1 MQADRYAG
9 VQVCT
14 YASGQVCRSPGVEA
28 WISHVRRCD
37 CALCAMC
44 VVCAACVVLIVRG
57 VVLVVCVRC
66 VCVQC
71 VCRVYAKVPRYA
83 GVQGAS
89 VHHVQ
94 VCMCAGVQVRMC

>member
-1 MQADRYAG
+1 M
-9 VQVCT
+9 
-14 YASGQVCRSPGVEA
+14 QVCRCARMLLGKYAGLQVWRRGFRMCAGV
-28 WISHVRRCD
+28 IVRCV
-37 CALCAMC
+37 LCVLC
-44 VVCAACVVLIVRG
+44 VLRVLCLLCVVLC
-57 VVLVVCVRC
+57 LLFVCA